1 MKRLLTRLLLGL
13 LLIAPGAFAAVP
25 VKVMVLAAFPPEL
38 APWLKHMKHP
48 TELKIA
54 GAYAP
59 VWCDARHVCV
69 TETGEAQVNSATTVS
84 ALLASG
90 QLDMT
95 QALVLRAGIAGGPPW
110 GQDTLGGAYWSDW
123 VISWDL
129 GHHLT
134 AISHGQPEPRFLPLG
149 DDQPPLGTEAFKLNP
164 WLVNLAFEVTREIPL
179 ADDLPAMNNRKLYAG
194 QTNRQP
200 QVGVGATVT
209 GDDFWS
215 GVELSRLA
223 QQIVDY
229 YTHGAARYVTTAM
242 EETGDADAMARRGL
256 LSHYLSLRTISDF
269 DQPPPG
275 ETAAAWLLEHNYPGG
290 RIAFENA
297 YRVGNAFVDY
307 VLAHPKQIA
316 QAMRADR
323 VPATHYPL
331 SASEAMGK

>member
-1 MKRLLTRLLLGL
+1 MKRLIALLAIAL
-13 LLIAPGAFAAVP
+13 LAPAGAFAAAVP

-38 APWLKHMKHP
+38 APWLNHMKDP

-54 GAYAP
+54 GTYAP
-59 VWCDARHVCV
+59 VWCDARQVCV

-84 ALLASG
+84 ALLASS

-95 QALVLRAGIAGGPPW
+95 RALVLRAGIAGGPPW

-134 AISHGQPEPRFLPLG
+134 AVSHGQPEPRFLPLG

-164 WLVNLAFEVTREIPL
+164 WLINLAFEATREIPL
-179 ADDLPAMNNRKLYAG
+179 ADDLPAMNNRKLYPG
-194 QTNRQP
+194 QANRQP
-200 QVGVGATVT
+200 QVGIGATVT

-215 GVELSRLA
+215 GVELSRQA

-269 DQPPPG
+269 DEPPAG
-275 ETAAAWLLEHNYPGG
+275 ETAAAMLLAHSYPGG

-307 VLAHPKQIA
+307 ALTHPHAITKAIA
-316 QAMRADR
+316 EDR
-323 VPATHYPL
+323 VPVTHYPL
-331 SASEAMGK
+331 SAAQAMGH